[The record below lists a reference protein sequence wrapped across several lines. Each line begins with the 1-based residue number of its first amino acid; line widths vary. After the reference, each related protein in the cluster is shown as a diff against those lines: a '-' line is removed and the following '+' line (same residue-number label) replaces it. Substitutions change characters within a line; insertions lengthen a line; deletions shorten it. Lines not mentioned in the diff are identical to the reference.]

1 MCGEEGCPL
10 LPQQQLWEAHLV
22 GGVDELDTFVGDG
35 QDDGGD
41 LLHVLRGFLQET
53 GGLSAARSVAGP
65 LWLQAV
71 LPSAALRPGHPHGNL
86 PASWHRH
93 LAWILSLADL

>member
-41 LLHVLRGFLQET
+41 LLHVLRGFLQEM
-53 GGLSAARSVAGP
+53 GGLSTHLLGASLSRTQRGRAPVAAGG
-65 LWLQAV
+65 
-71 LPSAALRPGHPHGNL
+71 AATRCL
-86 PASWHRH
+86 ASWPPPR
-93 LAWILSLADL
+93 